1 MDLLLLAL
9 LIALSVWGFRKVR
22 GSLEGVSRRRARA
35 SLPGYS
41 PDRPLVLTSRFVLEE
56 AQQAARCSCG
66 GGVLSLGE
74 TSRLGL
80 RVARGRCVECDAD
93 VDLFFVLP
101 ELLN

>member
-9 LIALSVWGFRKVR
+9 LVALGVWGFRKLR
-22 GSLEGVSRRRARA
+22 GSLEVASRRRARS

-41 PDRPLVLTSRFVLEE
+41 PDRPLVLSSRGVLEE
-56 AQQAARCSCG
+56 AQERARCSCG

-74 TSRLGL
+74 TSRFGL

-93 VDLFFVLP
+93 VDLYFVLP

>member
-9 LIALSVWGFRKVR
+9 LIALGVWGFRKVR
-22 GSLEGVSRRRARA
+22 GSLEDGSRRRARA

-41 PDRPLVLTSRFVLEE
+41 PDRPLVLSSRAVLED
-56 AQQAARCSCG
+56 AQEAARCPCG
-66 GGVLSLGE
+66 GRVLSLGE

-93 VDLFFVLP
+93 VDLYFVLP
-101 ELLN
+101 NLLN